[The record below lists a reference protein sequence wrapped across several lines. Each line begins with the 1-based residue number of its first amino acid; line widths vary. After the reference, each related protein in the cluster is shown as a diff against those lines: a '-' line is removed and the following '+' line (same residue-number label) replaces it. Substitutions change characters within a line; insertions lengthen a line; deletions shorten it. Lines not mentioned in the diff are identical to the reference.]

1 MGVGPGTMMMASAA
15 IGAVGTLYNISATK
29 SANKREQARYERES
43 LMAKIDAIEQENIRK
58 DHLNR
63 ELANNL
69 AFQSTAAYY
78 DDSRSFLNINKSA
91 AKKAEK
97 DMANIRLMGKS
108 VVLKY
113 REQMFENDVAT
124 RNKVFGGWVSV
135 GSGLTSGYA
144 MYADYEK
151 QGGDTDQKWWEV

>member
-1 MGVGPGTMMMASAA
+1 MGVGAGTMMMASSA

-29 SANKREQARYERES
+29 AANEREKARYEREA

-58 DHLNR
+58 DHLNQ

-91 AKKAEK
+91 TKKAEK
-97 DMANIRLMGKS
+97 DMANIRMMGKS
-108 VVLKY
+108 VTLKY

-124 RNKVFGGWVSV
+124 RNKVFGGWVSI

-144 MYADYEK
+144 MYDYYKGTETGK
-151 QGGDTDQKWWEV
+151 KWYEY

>member
-1 MGVGPGTMMMASAA
+1 MGVGAGTMMMASSA

-29 SANKREQARYERES
+29 AANKREQARYERES

-58 DHLNR
+58 DHLNQ

-78 DDSRSFLNINKSA
+78 DDSRSFLNINKTA
-91 AKKAEK
+91 TKKGEK
-97 DMANIRLMGKS
+97 DMANITLMGKS

-113 REQMFENDVAT
+113 GEQMFENDVAT
-124 RNKVFGGWVSV
+124 AGKVFGGWVSI

-144 MYADYEK
+144 MYDYYKGEK
-151 QGGDTDQKWWEV
+151 KKGKKWWQY